1 MNNRKI
7 VEMSIEELS
16 EMEVHEVAGWA
27 PMLKKVDKEGSTN
40 HTIDLNSLATSM
52 SLTGQRIP
60 VIVWDNK
67 LMDGRNRLEAGKL
80 LKMPTLMVE
89 IFEGTE
95 AEAVDHVVAVNVRRD
110 MTKDQRAVYADHLLA
125 WESGQAEKRRLA
137 NLKQGNAAPVKEEVE
152 AESDSGRLREDAVVK
167 GKASEIVGAQVGVSG
182 RHIERYQRIKRTA
195 EEESPRGEKAQRLL
209 NGIQDGRTSIAE
221 ATNSLFGKVDAPVQN
236 DDPIKVFRT
245 RINTAVSNIKAAISE
260 LAHESVRGIDDY
272 EFVGRKITEIV
283 EHFESEFG
291 VIVDVD

>member
-1 MNNRKI
+1 MNRNI
-7 VEMSIEELS
+7 IEMSVEELS
-16 EMEVHEVAGWA
+16 LMEVHEVAGWA
-27 PMLKKVDKEGSTN
+27 PMLKKIDKEGSSN

-52 SLTGQRIP
+52 ALTGQRIP

-80 LKMPTLMVE
+80 LKMDTLLVE

-95 AEAVDHVVAVNVRRD
+95 EEAVEHVVAVNVRRD

-125 WESGQAEKRRLA
+125 WESKQAEQRRLA
-137 NLKQGNAAPVKEEVE
+137 NLKQGNAAPVKMEEDT
-152 AESDSGRLREDAVVK
+152 ESDSSRLRDDALVK

-221 ATNSLFGKVDAPVQN
+221 ATNSLFGKPEATTN
-236 DDPIKVFRT
+236 TEDPIKVFRT

-260 LAHESVRGIDDY
+260 LANESGRGVDDY
-272 EFVGRKITEIV
+272 EFIGRKVTEII

-291 VIVDVD
+291 VTVDAD

>member
-1 MNNRKI
+1 MNRNI
-7 VEMSIEELS
+7 VEMTVEELS
-16 EMEVHEVAGWA
+16 LMEVHEVAGWA
-27 PMLKKVDKEGSTN
+27 PMLKKVDKEGSSN

-60 VIVWDNK
+60 VIVWDNT
-67 LMDGRNRLEAGKL
+67 LMDGRNRLEAAKL
-80 LKMPTLMVE
+80 LKMDTLMVE

-95 AEAVDHVVAVNVRRD
+95 AEAVEHVVAVNVRRD

-125 WESGQAEKRRLA
+125 WESKQAEQRRLA
-137 NLKQGNAAPVKEEVE
+137 NLKQGNAAPVKEEE
-152 AESDSGRLREDAVVK
+152 DTESDSSRLRDDALVK

-209 NGIQDGRTSIAE
+209 NGIQSGRTSIAE
-221 ATNSLFGKVDAPVQN
+221 ATNSLFGKPTETVEK
-236 DDPIKVFRT
+236 DDPIKVYRT

-260 LAHESVRGIDDY
+260 LSSESGRGIDDY
-272 EFVGRKITEIV
+272 EFVGRKITEIIT
-283 EHFESEFG
+283 HFESEFG
-291 VIVDVD
+291 VTVDAD

>member
-1 MNNRKI
+1 MDRKI
-7 VEMSIEELS
+7 IEMTVEEIS

-27 PMLKKVDKEGSTN
+27 PMLKKIDKEGSNN

-60 VIVWDNK
+60 VIVWNNT
-67 LMDGRNRLEAGKL
+67 LMDGRNRLEAAKL

-95 AEAVDHVVAVNVRRD
+95 SEAVEHVVAVNVRRD

-125 WESGQAEKRRLA
+125 WESKQAEKRRLA
-137 NLKQGNAAPVKEEVE
+137 NLKQGNAVPEQEES
-152 AESDSGRLREDAVVK
+152 ESDSGRLRDDAIVK

-195 EEESPRGEKAQRLL
+195 EEETPRGEKAQRLL
-209 NGIQDGRTSIAE
+209 NGIQEGRTSIAE
-221 ATNSLFGKVDAPVQN
+221 ATNSLFGKPNETVEK
-236 DDPIKVFRT
+236 DDPVKVFRT

-260 LAHESVRGIDDY
+260 LANESGRGVDDY
-272 EFVGRKITEIV
+272 EFVGRKVTEII
-283 EHFESEFG
+283 EHFESEYG
-291 VIVDVD
+291 VTVDVD